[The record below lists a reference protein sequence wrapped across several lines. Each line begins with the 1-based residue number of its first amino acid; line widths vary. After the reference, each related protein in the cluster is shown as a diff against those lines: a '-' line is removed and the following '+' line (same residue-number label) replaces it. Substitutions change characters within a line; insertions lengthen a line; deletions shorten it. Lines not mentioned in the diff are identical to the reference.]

1 MTETTPKVGE
11 TWEEFLAEDVEF
23 TKLNQQRSELDEH
36 IRKYEGVVND
46 IEWRLLGK
54 LETLQIMQ
62 TKFYELNDEFKS
74 ISSYR
79 PVVKPGDDTARL
91 ERIQS
96 VIDEISEERYAL
108 YEEAGK
114 AARHRLDMKTQWDR
128 VNDQCGE
135 RWKVVQQLFD
145 GA

>member
-1 MTETTPKVGE
+1 MTETTPKGGE
-11 TWEEFLAEDVEF
+11 TWEEFLAEDVEY
-23 TKLNQQRSELDEH
+23 TKLNEQRSELDGH

-62 TKFYELNDEFKS
+62 TKLIQLEDQEE
-74 ISSYR
+74 
-79 PVVKPGDDTARL
+79 DDQAARL
-91 ERIQS
+91 ERIQG
-96 VIDEISEERYAL
+96 VIDEISEDRFDL

-114 AARHRLDMKTQWDR
+114 AARHRLDMKLQWDR
-128 VNDQCGE
+128 VNEQCGD
-135 RWKVVQQLFD
+135 RWKVVRQLFD

>member
-1 MTETTPKVGE
+1 MTETTPTPQGGE
-11 TWEEFLAEDVEF
+11 TWEEFLAEDVEL
-23 TKLNQQRSELDEH
+23 TKLKQQRSELDEQ

-62 TKFYELNDEFKS
+62 TKFIELEQQKEKDQ
-74 ISSYR
+74 
-79 PVVKPGDDTARL
+79 GTRL
-91 ERIQS
+91 ERIQD
-96 VIDEISEERYAL
+96 VIDEISEERFDL

-128 VNDQCGE
+128 VNNQCGE
-135 RWKVVQQLFD
+135 RWKVVRQLFD

>member
-1 MTETTPKVGE
+1 MTETTPQGGE
-11 TWEEFLAEDVEF
+11 TWEEFLAEDVEY
-23 TKLNQQRSELDEH
+23 TKLNEQRSELDEH

-62 TKFYELNDEFKS
+62 TKFIQLEEQEENDQA
-74 ISSYR
+74 
-79 PVVKPGDDTARL
+79 ARL
-91 ERIQS
+91 ERIQG
-96 VIDEISEERYAL
+96 VIDEISENRFDL

-114 AARHRLDMKTQWDR
+114 AARYRLDMKTQWDR
-128 VNDQCGE
+128 VNNQCGE
-135 RWKVVQQLFD
+135 RWKVVRQLFD

>member
-1 MTETTPKVGE
+1 MTETTPQGGE
-11 TWEEFLAEDVEF
+11 TWEEFLAEDVEYS
-23 TKLNQQRSELDEH
+23 KLNEQRSELDGH

-62 TKFYELNDEFKS
+62 TKFIQLEEQEE
-74 ISSYR
+74 
-79 PVVKPGDDTARL
+79 DDQAARL
-91 ERIQS
+91 ERIQG
-96 VIDEISEERYAL
+96 VIDEISEDRFDL

-114 AARHRLDMKTQWDR
+114 AARHRLEMKTQYDR
-128 VNDQCGE
+128 VNNQCNE
-135 RWKVVQQLFD
+135 RWKVVRQLFD

>member
-1 MTETTPKVGE
+1 MTETTPQGGE
-11 TWEEFLAEDVEF
+11 TWEEFLAEDVEY
-23 TKLNQQRSELDEH
+23 TKLNEQRSELDVH
-36 IRKYEGVVND
+36 IRKYEGVIND

-62 TKFYELNDEFKS
+62 TKLIELEEQEK
-74 ISSYR
+74 
-79 PVVKPGDDTARL
+79 DDQAGRL
-91 ERIQS
+91 ERIQG
-96 VIDEISEERYAL
+96 VIDENSEDRFDL

-135 RWKVVQQLFD
+135 RWKVVRQLFD

>member
-1 MTETTPKVGE
+1 MTETTPKGGE
-11 TWEEFLAEDVEF
+11 TWEEFLAEDVEY

-62 TKFYELNDEFKS
+62 TKFIQLEEQEE
-74 ISSYR
+74 
-79 PVVKPGDDTARL
+79 DDQAARL
-91 ERIQS
+91 ERIQG
-96 VIDEISEERYAL
+96 VIDEISEERFDL

-114 AARHRLDMKTQWDR
+114 AARHRLDMKTQYDR
-128 VNDQCGE
+128 VNNQCGD
-135 RWKVVQQLFD
+135 RWKVVRQLFD

>member
-1 MTETTPKVGE
+1 MTETTPQGGE
-11 TWEEFLAEDVEF
+11 TWEEFLAEDVEY
-23 TKLNQQRSELDEH
+23 TKLNEQRSELDGH

-62 TKFYELNDEFKS
+62 TKFIQLEEQEE
-74 ISSYR
+74 
-79 PVVKPGDDTARL
+79 DDQAARL
-91 ERIQS
+91 ERIQG
-96 VIDEISEERYAL
+96 VIDEISEDRFDL

-114 AARHRLDMKTQWDR
+114 AARHRLDMKTQYDR

-135 RWKVVQQLFD
+135 RWKVVRQLFD

>member
-1 MTETTPKVGE
+1 MTETKPQGGE
-11 TWEEFLAEDVEF
+11 TWEEFLAEDVEY
-23 TKLNQQRSELDEH
+23 TKLNEQRSELDEH

-62 TKFYELNDEFKS
+62 TKFIQLEEQEE
-74 ISSYR
+74 
-79 PVVKPGDDTARL
+79 DDQPARL
-91 ERIQS
+91 ERIQG
-96 VIDEISEERYAL
+96 VIDEISEDRFDL

-114 AARHRLDMKTQWDR
+114 AARYRLDMKTQYER
-128 VNDQCGE
+128 VNNQCGD
-135 RWKVVQQLFD
+135 RWKVVRQLFD

>member
-1 MTETTPKVGE
+1 MTETTPQGGE
-11 TWEEFLAEDVEF
+11 TWEEFLAEDVEY
-23 TKLNQQRSELDEH
+23 TKLNEQRSELYGH

-62 TKFYELNDEFKS
+62 TKLIQLEDQEE
-74 ISSYR
+74 
-79 PVVKPGDDTARL
+79 DDQAARL
-91 ERIQS
+91 ERIQG
-96 VIDEISEERYAL
+96 VIDEISEDRFDL

-114 AARHRLDMKTQWDR
+114 AARHRLDMKLQWDR
-128 VNDQCGE
+128 VNEQCGD
-135 RWKVVQQLFD
+135 RWKVVRQLFD

>member
-1 MTETTPKVGE
+1 MTETTPQGGE
-11 TWEEFLAEDVEF
+11 TWEEFLAEDVEY
-23 TKLNQQRSELDEH
+23 TKLNEQRSELDGH

-62 TKFYELNDEFKS
+62 TKFIQLEEQEE
-74 ISSYR
+74 
-79 PVVKPGDDTARL
+79 DDQAARL
-91 ERIQS
+91 ERIQG
-96 VIDEISEERYAL
+96 VIDEISEDRFDL

-114 AARHRLDMKTQWDR
+114 AARHRLEMKTQYDR
-128 VNDQCGE
+128 VNNQCGD
-135 RWKVVQQLFD
+135 RWKVVRQLFD